1 MYSILGSGLSRLGAG
16 NAKILLSVFRSV
28 KNVRMYA
35 TESDLS
41 KTTASLDW
49 PTFLKLRKSRR
60 RFETFT
66 SIPTAVLGLGVG
78 SSYFMTRAVDPT
90 VTMMGLDMFT
100 IYVLATIASG
110 AFGWLIGPTLGRQV
124 WTLINRKQASQI
136 AFREEEFYKHLKK
149 NRVVPSMESYSNPIP
164 DYYGEKIFSLR
175 DYRRWLRDQKAY
187 VQRSFLRTTPKK

>member
-1 MYSILGSGLSRLGAG
+1 MYSVLGSGLNRLGMG
-16 NAKILLSVFRSV
+16 NAKVLPSFFRCV
-28 KNVRMYA
+28 KNVRMY
-35 TESDLS
+35 TSERELP
-41 KTTASLDW
+41 KTPTLNW

-66 SIPTAVLGLGVG
+66 SIPTAALGLGVG

-110 AFGWLIGPTLGRQV
+110 ALGWLIGPSIGRQV
-124 WTLINRKQASQI
+124 WTLINRKQADQI
-136 AFREEEFYKHLKK
+136 ACREEEFYKHLKK
-149 NRVVPSMESYSNPIP
+149 NRVIPSMESYSNPIP
-164 DYYGEKIFSLR
+164 DYYGEKIFSLS

-187 VQRSFLRTTPKK
+187 IQRSFLRTTPRK

>member
-1 MYSILGSGLSRLGAG
+1 MYPVLGSGLSRLGAG
-16 NAKILLSVFRSV
+16 NAKIFPSVFRSV

-35 TESDLS
+35 SERELP
-41 KTTASLDW
+41 KTTTTLDW

-124 WTLINRKQASQI
+124 WTLINRKQANQI
-136 AFREEEFYKHLKK
+136 AYREEEFYKHLKK

-164 DYYGEKIFSLR
+164 DYYGEKIFSLW